1 MTTKIGDEAK
11 LAELILYVSQKCAS
25 DPTFGSVKLNKI
37 LYFSDFIAFGSWG
50 EPITGVEYQ
59 HLMKGPAPRR
69 LVPVRDE
76 LIARSELVL
85 QRIAL
90 ASGNF
95 QQKPVNLREANLD
108 EFTAKEI
115 CLVDK
120 VIDAL
125 WGLGADDTS
134 DLSHRYVGWKMTKE
148 NENIPYGS
156 IFISDEPLTEAEIIR
171 GQQLAREFGLTVKTI

>member
-1 MTTKIGDEAK
+1 M
-11 LAELILYVSQKCAS
+11 
-25 DPTFGSVKLNKI
+25 
-37 LYFSDFIAFGSWG
+37 
-50 EPITGVEYQ
+50 
-59 HLMKGPAPRR
+59 
-69 LVPVRDE
+69 
-76 LIARSELVL
+76 IARSELVPPAHRSG
-85 QRIAL
+85 QRQFSA
-90 ASGNF
+90 
-95 QQKPVNLREANLD
+95 KPVNLREANLD

-156 IFISDEPLTEAEIIR
+156 IFISDEPLSEAEIIR
-171 GQQLAREFGLTVKTI
+171 GQQLAREFGLTVRTI